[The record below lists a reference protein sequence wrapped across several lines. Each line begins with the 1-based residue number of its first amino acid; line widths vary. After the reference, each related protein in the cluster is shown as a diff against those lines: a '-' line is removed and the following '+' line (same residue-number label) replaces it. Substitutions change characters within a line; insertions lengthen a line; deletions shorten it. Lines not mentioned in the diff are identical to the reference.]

1 MSLKQELFDRI
12 SKHLLNQ
19 NHRSIKRIADGDFC
33 CCYRGDNGL
42 KCAVGAI
49 ISDKKY
55 SEELEGNTVTGLV
68 VINSLPKRYQ
78 GNDSVNFLNQL
89 QGIHDQT
96 PVHLWKEGL
105 KEIAAKHNLVVNF

>member
-19 NHRSIKRIADGDFC
+19 NKRSTDHHGDC
-33 CCYRGDNGL
+33 RYRGDYGL

-55 SEELEGNTVTGLV
+55 SEKIEGRIVYTSS
-68 VINSLPKRYQ
+68 VIECLPVRYQ
-78 GNDSVNFLNQL
+78 GVGSISFIGKL
-89 QGIHDQT
+89 QRLHDQT
-96 PVHLWKEGL
+96 AVHLWKDGL
-105 KEIAAKHNLVVNF
+105 KEIAKDEGLVVNF

>member
-19 NHRSIKRIADGDFC
+19 NERSVKQTAYGDS

-55 SEELEGNTVTGLV
+55 SEKIEGVNVYSEY
-68 VINSLPKRYQ
+68 VISCLPVRYR
-78 GNDSVNFLNQL
+78 GKSSIDFLNKL
-89 QGIHDQT
+89 QKLHDQT
-96 PVHLWKEGL
+96 AVHLWKDSL
-105 KEIAAKHNLVVNF
+105 KEIAANHNLVVNF